1 MTKDQLKRANSVAYP
16 VLLVIMGYV
25 FLSLIAFIAL
35 TDQTLVTWRAYIQ
48 MLSALL
54 GIMIS
59 TVLFIAKRDTMLC
72 AKGMLLSAAVM
83 YAIIRMFG
91 TTEDSCMYA
100 FPILFVAMVYLNQKI
115 IVIGNCFMIGSNL
128 IRLLMRINN
137 LHDNGGQTLVVS
149 VCVCLLVAYSSI
161 RITRLLI
168 KFNGENMETILEASK
183 KQEESQNLL
192 TRFLIP

>member
-1 MTKDQLKRANSVAYP
+1 MAYP